1 MAYTDVR
8 DSRNAFL
15 RLGLVHSSDSVRR
28 RAVSPSVSR
37 HVKVS
42 DSESNEK
49 PVSFPAAVSFPVTD
63 SFPETDGDK
72 KSFPAAVLFP
82 VTDSS
87 PVTDFLPEIDGEEP
101 TP

>member
-15 RLGLVHSSDSVRR
+15 WLGSAVSSASVRR

-37 HVKVS
+37 HVRVS

-49 PVSFPAAVSFPVTD
+49 PVSFPAAD
-63 SFPETDGDK
+63 SFPETGGDK
-72 KSFPAAVLFP
+72 KSFPAAISFL
-82 VTDSS
+82 VTDS
-87 PVTDFLPEIDGEEP
+87 FPEIDGEEP